1 MLCLTGTPCRKVDHT
16 KRVYAEKSFKT
27 VEHCKTYADNFYV
40 EKIHDKYKP
49 EWNLLG
55 ALCIREDLDKQ
66 GDV

>member
-1 MLCLTGTPCRKVDHT
+1 MDQT
-16 KRVYAEKSFKT
+16 KRIYAEKSFKT

-40 EKIHDKYKP
+40 EKIYDKYKP

-66 GDV
+66 GVI

>member
-1 MLCLTGTPCRKVDHT
+1 VDQT
-16 KRVYAEKSFKT
+16 KRIYAEKSFKT

-40 EKIHDKYKP
+40 EKIYDKYKP

-66 GDV
+66 GVI

>member
-1 MLCLTGTPCRKVDHT
+1 MEHT
-16 KRVYAEKSFKT
+16 KRVYAENNFKT
-27 VEHCKTYADNFYV
+27 VAHCQTYADSFYIK
-40 EKIHDKYKP
+40 KIHDKYLP

>member
-1 MLCLTGTPCRKVDHT
+1 MLCLTGTPCIKVDQT
-16 KRVYAEKSFKT
+16 KRIYAEKSFKT

-66 GDV
+66 GVI